1 MDENKTKTDAGKS
14 LRYGRGSVLL
24 SLVLAFSA
32 LICVWTFLYRVND
45 ATSDTPS
52 DTQVSAPETEELVP
66 DELPDYL
73 EVSNSEETAV
83 TTQETLPDEDHA
95 VWTGIVTEEPEE
107 TTSEQTDA
115 TEPSQETTAETT
127 AAATEPSSEP
137 EVTETTAVTET
148 TPAPSVNAPSD
159 PTMLE
164 LFNLVNDAR
173 AEQGLSPLS
182 WSSSLAADAAAR
194 AQEIAVVFS
203 HTRPD
208 GSEWWTVDP
217 DRMYGENIA
226 AGQTSAQDVFN
237 SWWSSEGHKANMLGN
252 YTTCGFA
259 LYCTDS
265 GYYWV
270 QEFGY

>member
-1 MDENKTKTDAGKS
+1 MADNKTKTDAGKS

-83 TTQETLPDEDHA
+83 TTQESAPDEDHA
-95 VWTGIVTEEPEE
+95 VWSGVVTDEPEE
-107 TTSEQTDA
+107 TASEETVV
-115 TEPSQETTAETT
+115 TESSEETT
-127 AAATEPSSEP
+127 AAATETTAAPAAEPSVS
-137 EVTETTAVTET
+137 ETTAATET

-182 WSSSLAADAAAR
+182 WNSSLAADAAAR

-237 SWWSSEGHKANMLGN
+237 SWWGSPGHKANILGN